1 MTSKRQRA
9 ASAIALFLVFS
20 LSQVYVQA
28 NLASKSST
36 ASVAAPAV
44 ARAGK
49 LTTRGNNPITVNGN
63 LTNSGTTI
71 LSGALL
77 QTPAEVG
84 ASVQIGKK
92 VLLRMAPKTK
102 LTLSFNDSTVDVV
115 LESGLAD
122 LTTAPGMKGSITTP
136 DGKTALNDSTK
147 LSTIVG
153 QKDDKDKDKDKDDD
167 DDDKD
172 KGGGYL
178 GSGEGEGLLG
188 GASNSSARAF
198 GLVVLGGAVAA
209 AILITM
215 MDDDGRGSTVSL
227 VKP

>member
-1 MTSKRQRA
+1 MTSKRQKA
-9 ASAIALFLVFS
+9 ASAIALLLVFS

-28 NLASKSST
+28 NLSSKSSE
-36 ASVAAPAV
+36 ASAAAPTV
-44 ARAGK
+44 ARTGK

-71 LSGALL
+71 LTGTLL
-77 QTPAEVG
+77 QTPAGIG

-92 VLLRMAPKTK
+92 GLLRMAPKTS
-102 LTLSFNDSTVDVV
+102 LTLNFNDESVDVV
-115 LESGLAD
+115 LDSGHAD

-136 DGKTALNDSTK
+136 DGKTARTDSTK

-153 QKDDKDKDKDKDDD
+153 QKDDDDDD
-167 DDDKD
+167 DDDK
-172 KGGGYL
+172 GGAYL

-188 GASNSSARAF
+188 GASNGSARAF
-198 GLVVLGGAVAA
+198 GLAVMAAAVATSVVIVVLD
-209 AILITM
+209 
-215 MDDDGRGSTVSL
+215 DDDGRGAPISL

>member
-1 MTSKRQRA
+1 MTSKRQKA
-9 ASAIALFLVFS
+9 ASAIALLLVFS
-20 LSQVYVQA
+20 LSQIYVQA
-28 NLASKSST
+28 NLAIKSSD
-36 ASVAAPAV
+36 ASVAAPTV
-44 ARAGK
+44 ARTGK

-71 LSGALL
+71 LTGALL
-77 QTPAEVG
+77 QTPADVG

-92 VLLRMAPKTK
+92 GLLRMAPKTR
-102 LTLSFNDSTVDVV
+102 LTLNFNDATIDVV

-122 LTTAPGMKGSITTP
+122 LTTAPGLKGSITTP
-136 DGKTALNDSTK
+136 DGKTERTDSTK

-153 QKDDKDKDKDKDDD
+153 QKDDDDD

-172 KGGGYL
+172 KGGAYL

-188 GASNSSARAF
+188 GVSNGSARAF
-198 GLVVLGGAVAA
+198 GLVVFGGAVAA
-209 AILITM
+209 ALLITL